1 MNEEEKEVTTVDLVA
16 TATVTT
22 TMRCREVNNSSFEA
36 VHLPSNRNSI
46 SISSRKSNNIS
57 SINSNRRNSVRKS
70 SSNNS
75 SSNCNSSFRI
85 RITSFISTPSTMRS
99 FAGFAGSS
107 TRSRR
112 RSLRN

>member
-1 MNEEEKEVTTVDLVA
+1 MNVEEKEVTTVDLVA

-36 VHLPSNRNSI
+36 VHWPSNRNSSSSSNII
-46 SISSRKSNNIS
+46 SNSNR
-57 SINSNRRNSVRKS
+57 NRRNSVSNSNWRN
-70 SSNNS
+70 SSNS
-75 SSNCNSSFRI
+75 SCSSFRI